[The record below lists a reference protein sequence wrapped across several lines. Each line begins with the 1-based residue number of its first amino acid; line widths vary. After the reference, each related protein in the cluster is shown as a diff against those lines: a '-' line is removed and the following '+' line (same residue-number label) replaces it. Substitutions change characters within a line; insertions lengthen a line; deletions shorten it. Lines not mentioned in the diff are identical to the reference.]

1 MQPTNRQ
8 SSRPLPSLT
17 IGLWTASLLI
27 AAALTGYFGLY
38 AAGYLVPAACLLLQ
52 ATLLFSGRGKTA
64 FVTIMA
70 LNQISGLVLVLVLAF
85 GDALGGR
92 KLDVSAVALLVN
104 LATGGPL
111 MGLLSLPLFGA
122 LRFNRS
128 LADWFGA
135 RRSPTLNEALSI

>member
-85 GDALGGR
+85 GDALGGVGFRRFLRAEGGGTEHQGQGGQQGFHGHSPER
-92 KLDVSAVALLVN
+92 KVGFRATKALL
-104 LATGGPL
+104 
-111 MGLLSLPLFGA
+111 
-122 LRFNRS
+122 
-128 LADWFGA
+128 A
-135 RRSPTLNEALSI
+135 RW